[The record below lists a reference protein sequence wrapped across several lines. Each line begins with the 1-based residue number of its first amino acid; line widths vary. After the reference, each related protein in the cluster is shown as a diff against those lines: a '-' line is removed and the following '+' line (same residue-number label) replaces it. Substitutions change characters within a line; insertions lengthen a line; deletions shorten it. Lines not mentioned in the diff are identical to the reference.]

1 MDGTYTIIDN
11 NIFHDKD
18 LNMQQAFVF
27 MAIISYYN
35 KKKGYAYPSYAKLK
49 DRAKISDNRTLIKA
63 IRYLEENGYI
73 EREVVKGKGV
83 KYQVID
89 KYGKCADV
97 ESLELHNTPSVELH
111 QEENYTTCK
120 VTPTP
125 RVKLHDVPS
134 VKLHVHQEE
143 NYTTTSTNTII
154 NKTNNNT
161 ITKEKIKKEKGGINA
176 LIESYTD
183 NTDLKECIEDFI
195 KMRTAKKKPV
205 TDRALKMLL
214 DKLDNLETT
223 DDRKI
228 KVLEQSILNSWQGI
242 FPLKEDNQ
250 GGVENNESCRRNA
263 EEERAM
269 AEYRREKGQWLIDNG
284 YV

>member
-1 MDGTYTIIDN
+1 MDETYTIIDN

-35 KKKGYAYPSYAKLK
+35 KQKGYAYPSYAKLK

-83 KYQVID
+83 KYRVID
-89 KYGKCADV
+89 KYGKCTDV
-97 ESLELHNTPSVELH
+97 ESLELHNAHSVGLH

-125 RVKLHDVPS
+125 SVKLHDVPS
-134 VKLHVHQEE
+134 VESHLHHVE
-143 NYTTTSTNTII
+143 NYTTTSTNTIT
-154 NKTNNNT
+154 NKQILNT
-161 ITKEKIKKEKGGINA
+161 STKEKVKKEKGGINV

-183 NTDLKECIEDFI
+183 NTDLKECIKDFI

-214 DKLDNLETT
+214 DKLDSLETSNE
-223 DDRKI
+223 RKI

-242 FPLKEDNQ
+242 FPLKEENQ
-250 GGVENNESCRRNA
+250 GGNQDGSSSNIQDD
-263 EEERAM
+263 
-269 AEYRREKGQWLIDNG
+269 KGPFNLW
-284 YV
+284 